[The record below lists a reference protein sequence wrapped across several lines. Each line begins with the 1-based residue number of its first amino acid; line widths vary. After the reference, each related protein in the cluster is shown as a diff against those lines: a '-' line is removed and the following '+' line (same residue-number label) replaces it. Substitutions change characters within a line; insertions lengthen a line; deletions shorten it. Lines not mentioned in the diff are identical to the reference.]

1 MLRLAVVF
9 KSKLFDS
16 VSSNTFLGTIPTNKS
31 TSFTLLYINA
41 LKFIIA
47 TPWLLRLYYFFG
59 ISSNI
64 GSPNLISFFLV
75 SFLAS
80 FFTSFFTSFLSS
92 FFVSFFGIFFPVLG
106 STVKS
111 GSGGL
116 FFSSSIYNHYSIS
129 NNYLSSFKSFLTISS
144 LSCNSNLNGLF
155 WNDYATSVIPNK
167 NICLELKYIFCI
179 YTYGSVL
186 MIVPS

>member
-31 TSFTLLYINA
+31 TSFTFLYMNA

-47 TPWLLRLYYFFG
+47 TPWLLRLNYFFG
-59 ISSNI
+59 YSSNT
-64 GSPNLISFFLV
+64 GSPNLISFFFA

-80 FFTSFFTSFLSS
+80 FFTSFLTSFLSS
-92 FFVSFFGIFFPVLG
+92 FFVSFFGIFFPVFG
-106 STVKS
+106 SIVKS

-116 FFSSSIYNHYSIS
+116 FFSSSIANHYSIS
-129 NNYLSSFKSFLTISS
+129 NNCLSILRSFLTISS
-144 LSCNSNLNGLF
+144 LSCNSNLNG
-155 WNDYATSVIPNK
+155 
-167 NICLELKYIFCI
+167 IF
-179 YTYGSVL
+179 
-186 MIVPS
+186 